1 MLFEKLILC
10 PRSRER
16 GRALHSVHFS
26 ASVSAGAWRG
36 IEGGMSAEGQF
47 VFLFTSLFYFSFK
60 KGAVAENVLIREK
73 SDLDDPL
80 NGQHLRVIAM
90 EVGKH

>member
-1 MLFEKLILC
+1 
-10 PRSRER
+10 
-16 GRALHSVHFS
+16 
-26 ASVSAGAWRG
+26 
-36 IEGGMSAEGQF
+36 MSAQCQF
-47 VFLFTSLFYFSFK
+47 VFLFTLLFYFSFK
-60 KGAVAENVLIREK
+60 KGAVAENVLSREK